1 MMLSLSVAAE
11 SQHRHRMQG
20 GNRVFTLSRRNVMDA
35 VIVIASAAALIGP
48 LVTATVAGAAEFPTR
63 AITLVVPYPAG
74 GGVDAM
80 ARVVAQKLSDAFR
93 QTVNVDNRGGGGGT
107 IGTRAVARAAP
118 DGYTLLLGHTGTI
131 SINPSLYAKLGM
143 DPRKDFAPIGL
154 VASMPVALL
163 AHPSFPAKTAAEF
176 IALAKKEPGK
186 LNVGTSSVGTGGYMC
201 AELFKAEAGIDI
213 AIIPYKGTA
222 PVMNDLLGGH
232 VPIAFGVLPPALGN
246 IEAGQ
251 LRAIAVTSKKRFSLL
266 PDVPTFDESGMPG
279 FEAVLHYGLLAPHGT
294 PPEIVERL
302 SAELR
307 KLGNDPEVQKRIHLE
322 GGDPL
327 TSTPAEY
334 ADDIDR
340 EETKWSKL
348 VQQLGLKVE

>member
-1 MMLSLSVAAE
+1 MVEL
-11 SQHRHRMQG
+11 
-20 GNRVFTLSRRNVMDA
+20 LSRIGAIA
-35 VIVIASAAALIGP
+35 VASMVALAATAAAH
-48 LVTATVAGAAEFPTR
+48 AADYPAR

-93 QTVNVDNRGGGGGT
+93 QPVNVENRGGGGGT
-107 IGTRAVARAAP
+107 IGTRLVARAAP

-131 SINPSLYAKLGM
+131 AINPSLYGNMGM

-163 AHPSFPAKTAAEF
+163 AHPSFPAKTIADV
-176 IALAKKEPGK
+176 IALAKKDPGK
-186 LNVGTSSVGTGGYMC
+186 LNIGTSAVGTGGYMC
-201 AELFKAEAGIDI
+201 AELFKAEAGLDV
-213 AIIPYKGTA
+213 ALIPYKGTA

-232 VPIAFGVLPPALGN
+232 VPVAFGVLPPALGN
-246 IEAGQ
+246 LDAGK

-279 FEAVLHYGLLAPHGT
+279 FEAVLHYGLLAPYGT
-294 PPEIVERL
+294 PPAIVEML

-307 KLGNDPEVQKRIHLE
+307 KLGSDEEVQKRIHQE

-327 TSTPAEY
+327 TSSAAEY

-340 EETKWSKL
+340 DETRWRKL
-348 VQQLGLKVE
+348 VGQLGLKVE

>member
-1 MMLSLSVAAE
+1 MLRLS
-11 SQHRHRMQG
+11 H
-20 GNRVFTLSRRNVMDA
+20 RRNVMKA
-35 VIVIASAAALIGP
+35 TLASAIAFAGP
-48 LVTATVAGAAEFPTR
+48 LVASAVVHAAEFPAR
-63 AITLVVPYPAG
+63 SITLIVPYPAG

-93 QTVNVDNRGGGGGT
+93 QTVTVDNRGGGGGT

-118 DGYTLLLGHTGTI
+118 DGYTLLLGHTGTL
-131 SINPSLYAKLGM
+131 SINPSLYTKLGM

-163 AHPSFPAKTAAEF
+163 AHPSFSAKTVAET

-186 LNVGTSSVGTGGYMC
+186 LNIGTSPVGTGGYMC
-201 AELFKAEAGIDI
+201 AELFKAESGIDA

-232 VPIAFGVLPPALGN
+232 VPVAFGVLPPALGN
-246 IEAGQ
+246 IAAGQ
-251 LRAIAVTSKKRFSLL
+251 LRAIAVTSKARFSLL

-279 FEAVLHYGLLAPHGT
+279 FEAVLHYGLLAPSGT
-294 PPEIVERL
+294 PPEIVELL

-307 KLGNDPEVQKRIHLE
+307 KLVSDPEVQKRIRLE

-327 TSTPAEY
+327 ASTPAEY
-334 ADDIDR
+334 ADDIDK
-340 EETKWSKL
+340 EEKKWSKL
-348 VQQLGLKVE
+348 VHQLGLKVE